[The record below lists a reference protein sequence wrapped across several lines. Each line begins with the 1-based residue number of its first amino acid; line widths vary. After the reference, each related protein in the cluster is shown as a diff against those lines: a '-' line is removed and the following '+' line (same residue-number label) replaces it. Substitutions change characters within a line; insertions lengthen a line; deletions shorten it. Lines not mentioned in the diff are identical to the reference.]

1 MALLSGGGSTV
12 SIGDARG
19 STPLAGLRVLIADDE
34 ATDRA
39 RYAGWLAQAGA
50 EVTAAA
56 TLSRARRALARRRF
70 DAAVIGR
77 VLGDGDGFTHLVEPA
92 LRESKRAHPAFV
104 VASRHFTPDGYDAV
118 DATAAIAV
126 PKEWLKAPQVLVE
139 CVLGAIRRCT
149 EAEGRRR
156 KKRRRQANVLP
167 RIGSWRVD
175 LVAARLV
182 GARGVARLSQAEV
195 RMLAWFLR
203 HRGRS
208 FSTRTLARD
217 VYARSDDAGLGFVRQ
232 VVGKLRAKL
241 GEDARRLENVLGR
254 GYRLAR

>member
-1 MALLSGGGSTV
+1 MA
-12 SIGDARG
+12 IRDARR
-19 STPLAGLRVLIADDE
+19 STPLAGLRVLVVDDA
-34 ATDRA
+34 ATDRT
-39 RYAGWLAQAGA
+39 RYAEWLAQAGA
-50 EVTAAA
+50 EVKAVA

-70 DAAVIGR
+70 DAAVVNR

-92 LRESKRAHPAFV
+92 LRGSKRAPAFV
-104 VASRHFTPDGYDAV
+104 VASRYFTPDGYDAV
-118 DATAAIAV
+118 DATAAIAA
-126 PKEWLKAPQVLVE
+126 PKEWLKALQVLVE
-139 CVLGAIRRCT
+139 CVLGAMRRRT

-156 KKRRRQANVLP
+156 KKLRRQVNVLP

-182 GARGVARLSQAEV
+182 GARGLTRLSQAEV

-208 FSTRTLARD
+208 FSTRILARD

-232 VVGKLRAKL
+232 VVGTLRAKL
-241 GEDARRLENVLGR
+241 GEDARRLETVLGR